1 MLARW
6 AADVVVLIHALF
18 VVFVVFGGLLVLY
31 RRGFFWLHLP
41 AAIWGFLIE
50 LQGWICPLT
59 YLENRLRRAAG
70 EAGYS
75 GGFVEHYVIPVLYP
89 QDLTRNLQLGLAILV
104 VAVNLAV
111 YGGVGWRLRI
121 RRSS

>member
-31 RRGFFWLHLP
+31 RRGFLWLHLP

-50 LQGWICPLT
+50 LQGWVCPLT